1 MNDRRLFHPLVE
13 YLDELP
19 FLNCIGTVW
28 IRVMDRMKNDQNRY
42 HPLLN
47 TLNVPLVGHNIQL
60 QVTYCRK
67 SGRPRLI
74 FDSNSLFILSYL
86 VLV

>member
-1 MNDRRLFHPLVE
+1 MNCL
-13 YLDELP
+13 

-42 HPLLN
+42 PLLN